1 MASLLVFLDA
11 ERAKT
16 LIAPDQRNSG
26 RSWMIERAQLP
37 EPQLDRLDDEA
48 TLFVCTIESDRVII
62 VATVDDPE
70 FADGAFT
77 GGDALLRDYDITDLA
92 PRLGS
97 TGDLARWSSVPRILP
112 PSDVDLLRYTIGLA
126 SDLARAPAPPEPIVE
141 LDATGEELRAAVF
154 ADPRADEPRL
164 IYADYLQSRGDPR
177 GELIALQVARSGSG
191 AAVSDRERTLALR
204 YAKDCVHPLRPVLH
218 DFELERG
225 FLHRAQAS
233 YDLAMP
239 DALVGHPA
247 WSTVDVLSATDVRL
261 LCAAHV
267 RARRL
272 GIRGAELVHLV
283 RARQP
288 LPYETIIGLETRGKR
303 EPSYRSHGGI
313 ATTNWAEI
321 MTVGALENL
330 RTLSVN
336 YAAFAQYVPDFFHS
350 PLCEQLDH
358 LDVWTTT
365 TGGGAVPLRAAFD
378 RSRLTRLTIRFNLP
392 PRSGAREWSPGV
404 IGFQRSTRE
413 PILTLQLDHTLA
425 SSQLVELMRFLAPL
439 TRNIARIELN
449 DLEVPERAE
458 ARHAELIDRL
468 GTIFTRVVA
477 RPGASLAP

>member
-26 RSWMIERAQLP
+26 RSWMIERTQLP
-37 EPQLDRLDDEA
+37 ELQLDRLDDEA
-48 TLFVCTIESDRVII
+48 TLFVCTIETDRVII

-126 SDLARAPAPPEPIVE
+126 NDLARAPAPPEPIVDN
-141 LDATGEELRAAVF
+141 DATADELRAAVF
-154 ADPRADEPRL
+154 ADPRADEPRA

-177 GELIALQVARSGSG
+177 GELIALQLARYRSE
-191 AAVSDRERTLALR
+191 AAVSDRERTLVQR
-204 YAKDCVHPLRPVLH
+204 YAKDCLHPLRPVLH
-218 DFELERG
+218 DFELARG

-261 LCAAHV
+261 LCSTHV

-272 GIRGAELVHLV
+272 GIRGGELVHLV
-283 RARQP
+283 RAKQP

-303 EPSYRSHGGI
+303 DPSYRSHGGI
-313 ATTNWAEI
+313 ATTNWVEI
-321 MTVGALENL
+321 MTVGALANL

-336 YAAFAQYVPDFFHS
+336 YAAFAPYVPDFFRS
-350 PLCEQLDH
+350 PLCDQLDH
-358 LDVWTTT
+358 LDVWTATE
-365 TGGGAVPLRAAFD
+365 GAPVQLREAFD
-378 RSRLTRLTIRFNLP
+378 RSQLSRLTIRFSLP
-392 PRSGAREWSPGV
+392 PASGALEWRPGV
-404 IGFQRSTRE
+404 VGFRRSTRE
-413 PILTLQLDHTLA
+413 PILTLQLDHTLVP
-425 SSQLVELMRFLAPL
+425 SQLVELMRFLAPL
-439 TRNIARIELN
+439 TRGIARIELN
-449 DLEVPERAE
+449 DLAAPKNPE
-458 ARHAELIDRL
+458 ARHTQLIDRL
-468 GTIFTRVVA
+468 GTIFARVAA